1 MKKCTIC
8 KLEKNFSQFF
18 KHKHTKDGFGSLCN
32 DCLKIRSEQ
41 KRREKGILPRR
52 KGLDPHKIKLTK
64 QKFFERRKHKTFP
77 EISEKLCRKCN
88 NILPIENFT
97 KQLVNKDGFRNEC
110 RNCRYKS
117 GKISSKLWRLDNW
130 AKVLLASAKKH
141 STQVEI
147 DEKFILEL
155 FEKQNKKCYWF
166 DVPLMPSEVEKYPFQ
181 PSLDR
186 LNRKLGYTKEN
197 VVLTCYTANIGRNIS
212 STELFQEFCDILLKR
227 KQS

>member
-1 MKKCTIC
+1 MKICTIC
-8 KLEKNFSQFF
+8 KLAKDFKCFY
-18 KHKHTKDGFGSLCN
+18 KHKSTKDGYGSLCKVCIN
-32 DCLKIRSEQ
+32 EKKQLQRRSN
-41 KRREKGILPRR
+41 GILPKRI
-52 KGLDPHKIKLTK
+52 GLDKERSRSTKKKWRENRKLK
-64 QKFFERRKHKTFP
+64 NFENISSKTCTRCLF
-77 EISEKLCRKCN
+77 E
-88 NILPIENFT
+88 LPIENFT
-97 KQLVNKDGFRNEC
+97 KDEKTKDGYRNYC
-110 RNCRYKS
+110 RKCRSETAGQTSKS
-117 GKISSKLWRLDNW
+117 YRLKNW
-130 AKVLLASAKKH
+130 AKMLILNARRH